1 MVLRAEP
8 KHCWNNLKQGHR
20 ITENY
25 VINRRLTIKLFVYL
39 SVELANRE
47 SRRLEDLAWGH
58 YHPF

>member
-1 MVLRAEP
+1 MEQS
-8 KHCWNNLKQGHR
+8 KQGDR

-25 VINRRLTIKLFVYL
+25 VINRRLKIKLFVYM

-47 SRRLEDLAWGH
+47 PYRLEDLAWRR